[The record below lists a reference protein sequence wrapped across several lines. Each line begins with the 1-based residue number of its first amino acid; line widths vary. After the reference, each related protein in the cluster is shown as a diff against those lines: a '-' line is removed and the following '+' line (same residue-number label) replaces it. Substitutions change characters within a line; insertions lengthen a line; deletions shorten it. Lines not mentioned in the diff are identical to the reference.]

1 MIYNFFFTISV
12 KQQRLHSGR
21 CVVYNR
27 LCLFVCF
34 VVFYIYEFPIRFKAI
49 SVIVLLCVADSWLF
63 YLTFMTVFIELIAEF
78 SFSPVQLFSELLES
92 MALGSSKDDGD
103 FVSADDVCWKIFK
116 NLFSDFC
123 CITLYF
129 KI

>member
-78 SFSPVQLFSELLES
+78 SFSPVAVVQ
-92 MALGSSKDDGD
+92 
-103 FVSADDVCWKIFK
+103 
-116 NLFSDFC
+116 
-123 CITLYF
+123 
-129 KI
+129 